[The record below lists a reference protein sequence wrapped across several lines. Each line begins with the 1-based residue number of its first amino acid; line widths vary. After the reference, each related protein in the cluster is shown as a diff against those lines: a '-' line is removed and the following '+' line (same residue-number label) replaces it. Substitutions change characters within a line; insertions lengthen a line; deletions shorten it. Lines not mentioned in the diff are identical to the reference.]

1 MSHLK
6 CNTRSTRMKKYHYP
20 LTQRGLF
27 NQIVLFV
34 YFMQLSLYS
43 QMCKKTTAKP
53 GNEHCGAIIEKLVK
67 DILKIGKDLEHTH
80 NQFIDHLYNFMR

>member
-6 CNTRSTRMKKYHYP
+6 CNTRSARMKKYHYP
-20 LTQRGLF
+20 PTQRGLF

-53 GNEHCGAIIEKLVK
+53 GNEHCGASHQKVSNNDRK
-67 DILKIGKDLEHTH
+67 V
-80 NQFIDHLYNFMR
+80 

>member
-6 CNTRSTRMKKYHYP
+6 CNTRLARMKKYHYP
-20 LTQRGLF
+20 FTQRGLF

-34 YFMQLSLYS
+34 YFMQVSLYS

-53 GNEHCGAIIEKLVK
+53 GNEHCGGNIKKLVK
-67 DILKIGKDLEHTH
+67 DILKIEKTLERTH
-80 NQFIDHLYNFMR
+80 NQFRDHQFL

>member
-6 CNTRSTRMKKYHYP
+6 CNTRSARMKKYHYP
-20 LTQRGLF
+20 PPTQRGLF

-53 GNEHCGAIIEKLVK
+53 GNEHCGASIENLLRDLLKVRKL
-67 DILKIGKDLEHTH
+67 
-80 NQFIDHLYNFMR
+80 